1 MDKNLVIGLLI
12 TYVSFDIISG
22 IILYQKNPALIEN
35 ISQILDSAKGVGSLL
50 LAIVIACLLSDCFGQ
65 KKLF

>member
-22 IILYQKNPALIEN
+22 MVLYQKNPEIIEN
-35 ISQILDSAKGVGSLL
+35 ASQILNNAKGLGSLL
-50 LAIVIACLLSDCFGQ
+50 IAIVIGCLLSDCFGK